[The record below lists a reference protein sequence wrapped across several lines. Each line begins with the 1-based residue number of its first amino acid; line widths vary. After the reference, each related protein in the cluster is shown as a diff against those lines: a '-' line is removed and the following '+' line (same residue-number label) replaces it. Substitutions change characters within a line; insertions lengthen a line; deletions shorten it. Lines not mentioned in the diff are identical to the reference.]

1 MGQENNIPDAQ
12 HDFKTLGFGSRHDG
26 YGRIA
31 IGCGVSSYKGGTRSR
46 RNGIKVGFIVGLA
59 FAGPVGV
66 LGAQSKS
73 QCTSSRH
80 KRRRYRQSKRCH
92 ERETHIEERVV
103 LHQNKELRKTAV
115 IVGKGEAL
123 NVCLRRIKEEQELFN
138 DRLG

>member
-1 MGQENNIPDAQ
+1 MDQENNTPDAQ
-12 HDFKTLGFGSRHDG
+12 HDFEALSYGSRHDG

-31 IGCGVSSYKGGTRSR
+31 IGCGVSSYEGGTRSR

-80 KRRRYRQSKRCH
+80 KRRCYCQSERRH

-103 LHQNKELRKTAV
+103 LHQNKELRETAV
-115 IVGKGEAL
+115 RVGKG
-123 NVCLRRIKEEQELFN
+123 VRCSMCI
-138 DRLG
+138 